1 MTYRYRK
8 NGEENKMEIL
18 TERDLRLKEALAY
31 NTCAG
36 KVKQK
41 VYTED
46 NKFAA
51 VVLFNDD
58 RDARG
63 YYSVLLNLG
72 HTEDKVQ
79 IVRNKSY
86 MEVSIE
92 KVERDENTIV
102 VYFYDKERG
111 GDVQKTYFLTKKMT
125 FKKLTS

>member
-1 MTYRYRK
+1 
-8 NGEENKMEIL
+8 MEKL
-18 TERDLRLKEALAY
+18 TERELCLKKALNY
-31 NTCAG
+31 NTCSG
-36 KVKQK
+36 HIKQA

-51 VVLFNDD
+51 VVLFNND
-58 RDARG
+58 RDAHG

-102 VYFYDKERG
+102 IYFYDKERG